1 MKLHNINNFT
11 YIIKIDN
18 PGNFNIKHP
27 AGHVLTNNNL
37 ANFIKPLLEFQPYIN
52 SVEIVKHDINHNN
65 FINEYNIINLD
76 MFRTVPCN
84 FSASYI
90 PKYYFYM
97 LPYLKYDSIE
107 LSKPAIIAEKDER
120 ANNKILI
127 FRSSRYHNNLISY
140 KFLEKYKDKIIF
152 IGLYDEFL
160 DFTKTYFS
168 CEYIKVNN
176 ALEAANLI
184 NSAELVIGNQ
194 TFLFAIA
201 ELLKVPRLLEQC
213 HYCPNVITLGGFSQD
228 IIFQQQFES
237 LITNFYNEK

>member
-1 MKLHNINNFT
+1 MKIYNINNFK
-11 YIIKIDN
+11 YIIKTDN

-27 AGHVLTNNNL
+27 AGHVLTNNVL
-37 ANFIKPLLEFQPYIN
+37 ANFLKPLLEFQSNIN
-52 SVEIVKHDINHNN
+52 SVEIVKHDINY
-65 FINEYNIINLD
+65 NELTNDYIIFNLD
-76 MFRTVPCN
+76 QFRNIPCN
-84 FSASYI
+84 FSANYI

-127 FRSSRYHNNLISY
+127 FRSSRYHNKLISY

-152 IGLYDEFL
+152 IGLEDEYL
-160 DFTKTYFS
+160 DFSKNYFQ
-168 CEYIKVNN
+168 CEYIKINN

-213 HYCPNVITLGGFSQD
+213 QYCPNVITLGGISQD
-228 IIFQQQFES
+228 IVFQNQFE
-237 LITNFYNEK
+237 LIIKNFYHEK